1 MARRRHSDDPMGR
14 AASPGGLFGPDP
26 TPAPPAPVPDAP
38 AAPDSRMIL
47 PAGTYNALSLWEPYA
62 SMIADGV
69 KTLET
74 RMWEPDPS
82 YYGPML
88 ICTTKDHGD
97 MGFYR
102 PKIPSLPGHAICL
115 VELYGSRLMTQDD
128 VKAAC
133 CDWEPKRKVLLLR
146 NIRRIVPIPVKG
158 EQMIFQVTIT

>member
-1 MARRRHSDDPMGR
+1 MPRRRSSNDPMSQQS
-14 AASPGGLFGPDP
+14 APAGLFGPEP

-38 AAPDSRMIL
+38 AAKDSRIIL
-47 PAGTYNALSLWEPYA
+47 PAGIYNALSLWEPYA

-74 RMWEPDPS
+74 RMWEPDPA
-82 YYGPML
+82 YYGPLL
-88 ICTTKDHGD
+88 ICTTKDHTE
-97 MGFYR
+97 MGTYR
-102 PKIPSLPGHAICL
+102 PKYPSTPGAAICL

-133 CDWEPKRKVLLLR
+133 CEWEPKRKVLLLR
-146 NIRRIVPIPVKG
+146 NVRRILPIPVRG